1 MGYSAEEVNTILNKK
16 SGALGVSGISSDFRD
31 VKDAAYNK
39 GDKRAKIALDIFSYR
54 VRKTIGAYAAAMNGV
69 DAVVFTAGV
78 GENSDITRKECLEN
92 MEFIGIE
99 FDEERNKVNGEIAKI
114 SKDTSKVAVYVIP
127 TNEELMIA
135 KETVDLL
142 N

>member
-1 MGYSAEEVNTILNKK
+1 
-16 SGALGVSGISSDFRD
+16 
-31 VKDAAYNK
+31 
-39 GDKRAKIALDIFSYR
+39 
-54 VRKTIGAYAAAMNGV
+54 
-69 DAVVFTAGV
+69 
-78 GENSDITRKECLEN
+78 

-99 FDEERNKVNGEIAKI
+99 LDEERNKVNGEIAKI
-114 SKDTSKVAVYVIP
+114 SKDTSKVSVYVIP